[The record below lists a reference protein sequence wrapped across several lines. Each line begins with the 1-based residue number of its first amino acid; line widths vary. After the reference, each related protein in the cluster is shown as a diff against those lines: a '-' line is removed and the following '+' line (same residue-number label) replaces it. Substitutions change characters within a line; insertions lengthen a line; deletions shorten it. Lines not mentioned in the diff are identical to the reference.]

1 MGRIT
6 RALTIFLIHC
16 WLAAILTVAAPQ
28 EFSGNVI
35 GITDGDTIIVLHGTV
50 SERVRLHGIDCP
62 ERTQAFYK
70 AAKEYAAERAFQ
82 KTVTV
87 RIKGRD
93 RWKRTIGEVVLPDGR
108 LLNHELVRA
117 GLAWWFRKYAGGD
130 EELQVREHE
139 ARAAKRGLWADPNP
153 IPPWEFRKHSRKG
166 VPLPRPSTKQE
177 FGVIVLL
184 KCVRHTDSLRTGSID
199 GRSYSNTVPF

>member
-1 MGRIT
+1 M
-6 RALTIFLIHC
+6 TIFLIYC
-16 WLAAILTVAAPQ
+16 WLAAILAIAAPQ
-28 EFSGNVI
+28 EFSGTVI
-35 GITDGDTIIVLHGTV
+35 GIADGDTITVLHDGV

-62 ERTQAFYK
+62 EKTQAFYK

-117 GLAWWFRKYAGGD
+117 GLAWWFRKYADGD
-130 EELQVREHE
+130 EELQVLEDE
-139 ARAAKRGLWADPNP
+139 ARAAMRGLWADRRSCSPVGVSQAVEKRRSAS
-153 IPPWEFRKHSRKG
+153 EF
-166 VPLPRPSTKQE
+166 
-177 FGVIVLL
+177 
-184 KCVRHTDSLRTGSID
+184 
-199 GRSYSNTVPF
+199 